1 LQVDGDSRAAQ
12 IRKLFQHNASDARV
26 SFFWPH
32 VLGGIPTFDWRELRV
47 RFLKKFFH
55 LRKSVAT
62 PVIHTVRNQ
71 KQSLPRIVPSAYL
84 LKSEID
90 SVAQCSVLRRRMPLL
105 AASQSRE
112 VCREVCR
119 HFGAAAEFDDEKLIV
134 PVSELQKLHR
144 GFARDGDF
152 ILHDVRNVKEFPN
165 SLRDV
170 FRSKIFD
177 PVISSKRVQ
186 SRLEARLMTTSKDPL
201 TMTRKVRLTK
211 LQRLCR

>member
-1 LQVDGDSRAAQ
+1 VFAPADAATSCFSISR
-12 IRKLFQHNASDARV
+12 
-26 SFFWPH
+26 
-32 VLGGIPTFDWRELRV
+32 
-47 RFLKKFFH
+47 
-55 LRKSVAT
+55 
-62 PVIHTVRNQ
+62 
-71 KQSLPRIVPSAYL
+71 SL
-84 LKSEID
+84 
-90 SVAQCSVLRRRMPLL
+90 
-105 AASQSRE
+105 
-112 VCREVCR
+112 REVCR

-186 SRLEARLMTTSKDPL
+186 SRLEARLMTTSKDPSDDDSKGPPDENCRGCVDEQPL
-201 TMTRKVRLTK
+201 IAHPSAAKAAMATNIFI
-211 LQRLCR
+211 LQTYRY